1 MNKLQVLYV
10 KLKIFLFVLISLSSV
25 NRETKIKYAVKV
37 VELVA
42 ELEKDK

>member
-37 VELVA
+37 VELVT